1 MLEVISK
8 TKRSITFRASNGFG
22 ALVVLEPDGSYS
34 IRLINRKNEL
44 FGEPIWGLTCD
55 KVKKALAM
63 IARA

>member
-1 MLEVISK
+1 MLEVISR

-22 ALVVLEPDGSYS
+22 ALVVLEPDGVVS

-44 FGEPIWGLTCD
+44 FGEPIWGLTYN
-55 KVKKALAM
+55 KVKKALAI

>member
-1 MLEVISK
+1 MLEVVSR

-34 IRLINRKNEL
+34 IRLVNRKNEL
-44 FGEPIWGLTCD
+44 FGEPIWGLTYN
-55 KVKKALAM
+55 KVKKALAI